1 MMYSLEGGD
10 GFLYA
15 SLHRGMELFCNDCN
29 LYVGVIVEKPM
40 KDLVHFSVNF
50 LVDRDIVY
58 LQNNENVTAVVEPD
72 SHGQHFI
79 IDLRELEYDSN
90 LYIGIQKLNE
100 YDTTLTLDVSLTV
113 WIYLFF
119 SLIVIRR
126 WRMGYCEICRDS
138 RSRSSRMGYFSY

>member
-1 MMYSLEGGD
+1 
-10 GFLYA
+10 
-15 SLHRGMELFCNDCN
+15 
-29 LYVGVIVEKPM
+29 M

-58 LQNNENVTAVVEPD
+58 LQNNEDVTAVVEPD

-79 IDLRELEYDSN
+79 IDLRELEYDSD

-119 SLIVIRR
+119 H
-126 WRMGYCEICRDS
+126 
-138 RSRSSRMGYFSY
+138 